1 MKHPVRSKWKMLAF
15 AVRTMV
21 LTGALLCG
29 PSITP
34 ADAQDEPSE
43 YPGAGPVEG
52 GLPPSGRFRL
62 YKGRNA
68 THLPEKEQSTLRPP
82 PSPAKLLD
90 QTVGYPEYPEVNY
103 KSGVA
108 SEKVIREGEY
118 LVKAGDC
125 ISCHTNKTRHESGPA
140 FAGGLKM
147 KTPFGDIYSPNITP
161 DKETGIGKYRKWQLR
176 NALRN
181 GIRIDGSYLYPVM
194 PFVHYNLLVNSEV
207 DAIYAY
213 LNSIEP
219 VSYEPPAN
227 TLEIPFNERELLAG
241 WRLLYFDNKKNG
253 YRRDS
258 KQSATWNR
266 GRFLVNG
273 PGHCGMCHT
282 PMNEAGAEEKKHY
295 LSGDFINGYWAP
307 DITSRGLA
315 HVSVDDLVSVFARER
330 GLWNGQIQGDMRE
343 AVHDSLR
350 FMTSEDQK
358 AIATYLK
365 TVKSEPTP
373 APTVAS
379 DGLPED
385 AGAKIYTSVCS
396 DCHSFGGLGAPQ
408 IGDRKA
414 WLRLVD
420 QGRDRLYEVAVHGSG
435 DMPFKGMCHACS
447 PAQIRA
453 AVDYMIDVSLSA
465 TAKGV
470 RAIRGNFYSK
480 FPEHDTLLNVKK

>member
-1 MKHPVRSKWKMLAF
+1 MRAYAKPHSQMAVRAVRSVVLGVALAF
-15 AVRTMV
+15 GSA
-21 LTGALLCG
+21 AA
-29 PSITP
+29 P
-34 ADAQDEPSE
+34 ATAQDSPSA

-52 GLPPSGRFRL
+52 GLPRSGRFRL
-62 YKGRNA
+62 YKGRSA
-68 THLPEKEQSTLRPP
+68 PRPP
-82 PSPAKLLD
+82 QSPTELLD
-90 QTVGYPEYPEVNY
+90 ETVGYPAYPKVNY
-103 KSGVA
+103 KSGAA
-108 SEKVIREGEY
+108 SEKVIRQGEY

-125 ISCHTNKTRHESGPA
+125 ISCHTNKTRHEAGPA

-161 DKETGIGKYRKWQLR
+161 DKETGIGKYQKWQFR

-181 GIRIDGSYLYPVM
+181 GIRVDGSYLYPVM

-207 DAIYAY
+207 DAIFAY
-213 LNSIEP
+213 LKSIEP
-219 VSYEPPAN
+219 VSNEPPAN

-241 WRLLYFDNKKNG
+241 WRLLYFDNQKNG
-253 YRRDS
+253 YRRDP
-258 KQSATWNR
+258 KRSAVWNR

-273 PGHCGMCHT
+273 PGHCGMCHS

-315 HVSVDDLVSVFARER
+315 HVSVADIVSVFARER

-350 FMTSEDQK
+350 FLTAEDQK

-373 APTVAS
+373 PAPIS
-379 DGLPED
+379 SEKLPLR

-420 QGRDRLYEVAVHGSG
+420 QGRDRLYAVAVHGSG
-435 DMPFKGMCHACS
+435 DMPFKGMCQVCT
-447 PAQIRA
+447 PAQIRS
-453 AVDYMIDVSLSA
+453 AVDYMIDVSLNAPDQGKLARRS
-465 TAKGV
+465 
-470 RAIRGNFYSK
+470 NFHSK
-480 FPEHDTLLNVKK
+480 FPEHDTLLEVRK

>member
-1 MKHPVRSKWKMLAF
+1 MTRRNKWNWQMQARVVGLA
-15 AVRTMV
+15 AVTTAIT
-21 LTGALLCG
+21 LTAT
-29 PSITP
+29 IAP
-34 ADAQDEPSE
+34 ATAQDKPPA

-52 GLPPSGRFRL
+52 GLPNGGRFRL
-62 YKGRNA
+62 YKGRSA
-68 THLPEKEQSTLRPP
+68 PRPP
-82 PSPAKLLD
+82 QSPTQLLD
-90 QTVGYPEYPEVNY
+90 QAIGYPAYPKVNY
-103 KSGVA
+103 DSGVA
-108 SEKVIREGEY
+108 SPEVIRQGEY
-118 LVKAGDC
+118 LVQASDC
-125 ISCHTNKTRHESGPA
+125 ISCHTNKTRQESGPA

-161 DKETGIGKYRKWQLR
+161 DEETGIGKYKKWQLR

-207 DAIYAY
+207 DAIFAY

-219 VSYEPPAN
+219 VSNRPPAN

-241 WRLLYFDNKKNG
+241 WRLLYFDNQKNG
-253 YRRDS
+253 YRRDT
-258 KQSATWNR
+258 KQSSTWNR

-273 PGHCGMCHT
+273 PGHCGMCHS
-282 PMNEAGAEEKKHY
+282 PMNVAGAEEKKHY
-295 LSGDFINGYWAP
+295 LSGAFINGYWAP

-315 HVSVDDLVSVFARER
+315 HVSVEDIVSVFARER

-343 AVHDSLR
+343 AVHESLR
-350 FMTSEDQK
+350 LLTTEDQT

-373 APTVAS
+373 PQQITS
-379 DGLPED
+379 EKLPES

-408 IGDRKA
+408 VGDREA

-420 QGRDRLYEVAVHGSG
+420 QGRERLYAVAVHGSG
-435 DMPFKGMCHACS
+435 DMPFDGMCHACT

-453 AVDYMIDVSLSA
+453 AVDYMIDVSLNAPAQGKLTKRS
-465 TAKGV
+465 
-470 RAIRGNFYSK
+470 NFHSK
-480 FPEHDTLLNVKK
+480 FPEHDTLLEAKK

>member
-1 MKHPVRSKWKMLAF
+1 MKLHFSSIWKFVAPVLRAMA
-15 AVRTMV
+15 
-21 LTGALLCG
+21 LTGVVVGGSAFL
-29 PSITP
+29 P
-34 ADAQDEPSE
+34 ASAQDEPSA

-52 GLPPSGRFRL
+52 GLPPGGRFRL

-68 THLPEKEQSTLRPP
+68 PPLPAKEPEILQPP
-82 PSPAKLLD
+82 LSPARLLD
-90 QTVGYPEYPEVNY
+90 QSVGYPDYPEVNY

-125 ISCHTNKTRHESGPA
+125 ISCHTNKTREESGPA

-181 GIRIDGSYLYPVM
+181 GIGVNGSYLYPVM

-219 VSYEPPAN
+219 VSNEPPAN

-258 KQSATWNR
+258 KQSAAWNR

-273 PGHCGMCHT
+273 LGHCGMCHS
-282 PMNEAGAEEKKHY
+282 PMNVAGAEETKHY
-295 LSGDFINGYWAP
+295 LSGAFINGYWAP

-315 HVSVDDLVSVFARER
+315 HVSVEDIVSVFARER
-330 GLWNGQIQGDMRE
+330 GLWNGQIEGDMRE
-343 AVHDSLR
+343 AVHNSLR
-350 FMTSEDQK
+350 LLTPEDQK

-373 APTVAS
+373 VSTVTS
-379 DGLPED
+379 DDLPED
-385 AGAKIYTSVCS
+385 AGAKLYTSVCS

-408 IGDRKA
+408 IGNRKA
-414 WLRLVD
+414 WTRLLD
-420 QGRDRLYEVAVHGSG
+420 QGRDRLYEVAVHGTG

-465 TAKGV
+465 PTQGVLAK
-470 RAIRGNFYSK
+470 RGNFYSK
-480 FPEHDTLLNVKK
+480 FPEHDTLLEAKK